1 MPTIRDVAREAGVSI
16 ASASRALN
24 GLTNVTA
31 EMRERVWAA
40 ANKLK
45 FVPHS
50 GARSLTRRKSDAI
63 GVILPDLFG
72 EFFSEVVRG
81 IDRVAHQAGMQMLL
95 GNMHGNVQETIT
107 AIRTMRGR
115 VDGLLVMP
123 SNVDMDFLANSLPP
137 DVPTVL
143 LNQDGAA
150 FDISSV
156 AIDNHAGAYQMTS
169 ALLDRGYKRIVHIAG
184 PKGNGDAEE
193 RQRGFAD
200 AMSKLAGNK
209 LPAILPGDFTE
220 ESGAEAARL
229 IMASEMPVDAIF
241 AANDMMALGCMM
253 ALADLGVAVPGK
265 IAVAGFDDIPL
276 AHYVAPSL
284 TTMQVHMEE
293 LGETAATML
302 LDIIRAG
309 ENSEE
314 APKQRKII
322 VPELITRQSAEVAL
336 S

>member
-1 MPTIRDVAREAGVSI
+1 MPTIRDVAREAGVSV

-24 GLTNVTA
+24 GLSNVTG
-31 EMRERVWAA
+31 EMSERVWAA

-115 VDGLLVMP
+115 VDGMLVMP
-123 SNVDMDFLANSLPP
+123 SSVDMDFLANSLPP
-137 DVPTVL
+137 DCPTVL

-150 FDISSV
+150 YDVASV

-169 ALLDRGYKRIVHIAG
+169 ALLAQGYKKIVHIAG
-184 PKGNGDAEE
+184 PKGNKDAEE

-200 AMSKLAGNK
+200 AMAKLAGNNM
-209 LPAILPGDFTE
+209 PAILPGDFSE

-229 IMASEMPVDAIF
+229 VMASEMPVDAIF
-241 AANDMMALGCMM
+241 AANDMMALGCMLS
-253 ALADLGVAVPGK
+253 LAELGVAVPGK

-276 AHYVAPSL
+276 AHYVSPSL

-293 LGETAATML
+293 LGEAAATML
-302 LDIIRAG
+302 LDMIRAG
-309 ENSEE
+309 EANEDI
-314 APKQRKII
+314 PKQRKII
-322 VPELITRQSAEVAL
+322 VPELITRQSAKVAG